1 MLDAP
6 VRGRAKGLSD
16 LGAGRMPGGPS
27 QRRDPV
33 PDLREDYGPRKT
45 AGRRA
50 VDLDPDSETAL
61 AARRARGVRLR
72 LEGKVPRSLPARL
85 AVAALVL
92 AGFGGIGF
100 GLWQARAA
108 LLHDARLTIRSSHA
122 VEITGNNHL
131 TRAQLLSV
139 FGGDVDRNLLT
150 VPMDARRAQL
160 ESLPWVEHA
169 TVMRLLPDRVR
180 VSIVERTP
188 VAFVRQGGEIALV
201 DAHGVLLDLAPDSDH
216 GYSFPVV
223 TGIAAQDPASTRA
236 ARMKV
241 FEQFTSDLD
250 AGTDKVS
257 KRLSEVDLSDP
268 DDVKALLP
276 DNGNDVLVHF
286 GDKDYLPR
294 YERYLQNLP
303 DWKQRYPK
311 LSSVDMRYEHEV
323 VLEMTPGSNVPV
335 PEAPP
340 VRQLLKMKPLVNA
353 PARRAGAAKGTPKK
367 LAAKPVAK
375 PAAKPVK
382 SSGKA
387 AWKPAAKHVPTAH
400 PAHLQTAHDVHPKAG
415 PR

>member
-6 VRGRAKGLSD
+6 VRGRAKGLSE

-50 VDLDPDSETAL
+50 ADLDPDSENAL

-72 LEGKVPRSLPARL
+72 LEGKVPRSMPARL
-85 AVAALVL
+85 GVSALVL

-108 LLHDARLTIRSSHA
+108 LLHDGRLTIPSSRA

-188 VAFVRQGGEIALV
+188 VAFVRQGSEIGLV
-201 DAHGVLLDLAPDSDH
+201 DAHGVLLDLAPDADH

-241 FEQFTSDLD
+241 FAQFTSDLD

-286 GDKDYLPR
+286 GDKDYLQR

-340 VRQLLKMKPLVNA
+340 MQQLLKMSA
-353 PARRAGAAKGTPKK
+353 PGKKVGAAKGTPRK
-367 LAAKPVAK
+367 LVAKPVAK
-375 PAAKPVK
+375 AAAKPVK
-382 SSGKA
+382 SSVKP
-387 AWKPAAKHVPTAH
+387 AWKPGRKAGAVAH